1 MPCIAAKHTQLEEE
15 KEKKGKNQSSHIMTS
30 KETTQ
35 EKKMVLTD
43 LFSLEMITYP
53 PHYRV
58 LISYVS
64 LCVSKAL

>member
-1 MPCIAAKHTQLEEE
+1 
-15 KEKKGKNQSSHIMTS
+15 
-30 KETTQ
+30 
-35 EKKMVLTD
+35 MVLTD

-64 LCVSKAL
+64 HCITECVQGIVTNQLKVNENEKIIQNKQEMFLIVLFE